1 MRKLFS
7 IILGLVLLTL
17 PLVAVDNIN
26 FSYDDLVQI
35 NRGDSYGVD
44 FSVSF
49 GSIEAKEMKTENG
62 DFSDI
67 SIAGYTYTNQ
77 IGAPRLPM
85 LRKIISAPLGAEVK
99 AYASSYDLTDFNL
112 ADFGMTKIYPAQES
126 VEKCQDAVVKFAFD
140 SAAYSQKGYTT
151 NPIVSV
157 EELGMMRGERLF
169 AVTFYPVQLDA
180 ANNVLR
186 VYNDVNIQ
194 VEFLG
199 GNLSATE
206 QLKAKTYSPAFESV
220 LTKKVMNYNLNST
233 RDELSRHPMGYLI
246 ISDPMFEAQLE
257 PFIEWKTEEGY
268 NVTVAYTDDIGT
280 STTTIKNYIQG
291 IWDAAT
297 EENPAPTYLLLCGDV
312 AQIPAYNSTTGAGHI
327 SDLSYVRLEGTDYV
341 PEMYYGRFSA
351 RNTAEFQPQIDKTL
365 EYEKYEM
372 PDPSY
377 LGEVTMI
384 AGADANWAPVH
395 GNGQITY
402 GTNYYFNAEHGI
414 ESNTYLYP
422 VSSSSASN
430 IIADINGGV
439 GYVNYTAHGNT
450 MEWSNPNIDNS
461 DLANLTNEHM
471 YPVVVGNC
479 CLTNHFDTATC
490 FGEQWLRL
498 EGKGAVGYIG
508 GTNSTYWDED
518 YWWGVGS
525 GNIVVDATYETHG
538 LGVYDGLF
546 RDGAN
551 EVDDYTQWY
560 TTTGQMIFN
569 GNLSVTEGGSSRV
582 NYYWEIYSVMGDPS
596 LNVYL
601 GVPEE
606 NNTTLPATF
615 FIGVNSVQIT
625 ADPYSYVAISMEGVL
640 HGTAMV
646 DATGSIEMDF
656 APFTGPGTARV
667 VITAPNT
674 VPIIA
679 SIDVIPNDGPYVAL
693 DNIELTDGNDNLPA
707 FNETMSANVTLENVG
722 SDPASNVNATLT
734 SDDSYV
740 TITTADAAFGDIAA
754 GSAVT
759 TADAFAFT
767 IANNVTDQY
776 VVPFTITSTATEA
789 SWISTFNVTVNA
801 PLFELGD
808 MIVNDAA
815 GNNDG
820 LLDAGETATISI
832 PVSNIGHATSEEIT
846 TTLTSAN
853 PELLIV
859 NTASV
864 DMAALAAGGTAL
876 AAFEITIAADAEI
889 GSFATL
895 GFSLT
900 SGAYTA
906 TGSFVPSIGLVFE
919 DFETGDFTKFDW
931 VNSTPGW
938 IIGSDVQEGTSSAQ
952 SSNIGN
958 NQNASLSIEIEVADD
973 GEISFYKKVSSE
985 NNYDYLR
992 FFING
997 SEAGAWSGDV
1007 AWSQETYEV
1016 TAGTVTFEWKYSK
1029 DGSVDGGSDCG
1040 WIDYIVFPGGGG
1052 TAGGNPIATI
1062 NTTEIAFGDVV
1073 ENETETE
1080 EFTISNLGAGE
1091 LTGTIAAPAGY
1102 TLSTDTFTVV
1112 AGGSVAIE
1120 VTFAPTALEAY
1131 DGDIVITTNDPNNAE
1146 LIIAVTGNGTDG
1158 NDGNNPEIPAVTS
1171 LQGNYPN
1178 PFNPTTNIKFGL
1190 KEDSKVTLEI
1200 YNIRGQKVQ
1209 TLVNEKREAGFH
1221 TVTWEG
1227 NDTNSNNAASGIYF
1241 YRLTTDKYSST
1252 KKMIL
1257 MK

>member
-1 MRKLFS
+1 MF
-7 IILGLVLLTL
+7 GLIMMLM

-26 FSYDDLVQI
+26 FSYEDLVQM

-44 FSVSF
+44 FNASF
-49 GSIEAKEMKTENG
+49 STINAEEVKSENG
-62 DFSDI
+62 DFADI
-67 SIAGYTYTNQ
+67 SINGYTHTNQ

-85 LRKIISAPLGAEVK
+85 LRKIISAPLGAQVK
-99 AYASSYDLTDFNL
+99 AYATSYDLTDFNL
-112 ADFGMTKIYPAQES
+112 ADFGMNRIYPAQES
-126 VEKCQDAVVKFAFD
+126 VEKCQDAVVNFAFD
-140 SAAYSQKGYTT
+140 SAAYSQKGFTT

-169 AVTFYPVQLDA
+169 AVNFYPVQLDA
-180 ANNVLR
+180 SANVLR

-199 GNLSATE
+199 GDLFATQ
-206 QLKAKTYSPAFESV
+206 QLKAKTFSPAFEAS
-220 LTKKVMNYNLNST
+220 LAKKVMNYSPVNT
-233 RDELSRHPMGYLI
+233 RDTLTRHPMGYLI

-257 PFIEWKTEEGY
+257 PFVTWKTEEGY

-280 STTTIKNYIQG
+280 STTSIKNYIQG

-297 EENPAPTYLLLCGDV
+297 AENPAPTYLLICGDIAEV
-312 AQIPAYNSTTGAGHI
+312 PAYGGSTDSGHVT
-327 SDLSYVRLEGTDYV
+327 DLNYVRLEGADYV

-351 RNTAEFQPQIDKTL
+351 SNTTDFQPQIDKTL

-377 LGEVTMI
+377 LGEVIMI
-384 AGADANWAPVH
+384 AGVDGNFAPTH

-402 GTNYYFNAEHGI
+402 GTDYYFNEAHGI
-414 ESNTYLYP
+414 ESHTYLYP
-422 VSSSSASN
+422 ASGSSASS
-430 IIADINGGV
+430 IIQNLNDGV
-439 GYVNYTAHGNT
+439 GYANYTAHGYNQ
-450 MEWSNPNIDNS
+450 EWSNPNIDNA

-479 CLTNHFDTATC
+479 CLTNHFDTGTC

-498 EGKGAVGYIG
+498 ADKGAVGYIG

-518 YWWGVGS
+518 FWWGVGS
-525 GNIVVDATYETHG
+525 GSIVVGSTYETHG

-551 EVDDYTQWY
+551 EVDDYSRWY

-569 GNLSVTEGGSSRV
+569 GNLAVTEGGSSRV

-606 NNTTLPATF
+606 NNATLPATF
-615 FIGVNSVQIT
+615 FIGVNSVQIS
-625 ADPYSYVAISMEGVL
+625 ADPYSYVAISMDGVL

-646 DATGSIEMDF
+646 DATGSIDMDF

-674 VPIIA
+674 EPLIA

-693 DNIELTDGNDNLPA
+693 GGVELSDDNDNMPA
-707 FNETMSANVTLENVG
+707 FGETMNVDVTLDNVG
-722 SDPASNVNATLT
+722 SDPASAVVATLT
-734 SDDSYV
+734 STDSYV
-740 TITTADAAFGDIAA
+740 TLVTDEATYGDIAA
-754 GSAVT
+754 GGSIT
-759 TADAFAFT
+759 TEDAFSFT
-767 IANNVTDQY
+767 LANNVPDQY
-776 VVPFTITSTATEA
+776 IVPFTVTSTATEA
-789 SWISTFNVTVNA
+789 EWESTFNVIVNA
-801 PLFELGD
+801 PVFELGS
-808 MIVNDAA
+808 MIINDAA

-820 LLDAGETATISI
+820 LLDAGETATITI
-832 PVSNIGHATSEEIT
+832 PISNIGHATSEAINAV
-846 TTLTSAN
+846 LTSAN

-864 DMAALAAGGTAL
+864 DVAAIAADGTAT
-876 AAFEITIAADAEI
+876 AAFEVTIADDAAV

-906 TGSFVPSIGLVFE
+906 SGSFVPSIGLVFE
-919 DFETGDFTKFDW
+919 DFETGDFSKFDW
-931 VNSTPGW
+931 INDAPGW
-938 IIGSDVQEGTSSAQ
+938 MISSDVQEGTYSAQ
-952 SSNIGN
+952 SNDISH
-958 NQNASLSIEIEVADD
+958 NQDASLSIEMEVATD
-973 GEISFYKKVSSE
+973 GEITFYKKVSSE

-997 SEAGAWSGDV
+997 SEAASWCGDV
-1007 AWSQETYEV
+1007 AWSQETFDV
-1016 TAGTVTFEWKYSK
+1016 SAGSVTFEWKYTK

-1052 TAGGNPIATI
+1052 AAGGNPIATI
-1062 NTTEIAFGDVV
+1062 STTEIAFDDVV
-1073 ENETETE
+1073 IDETETE

-1091 LTGTIAAPAGY
+1091 LTGTIAAPAGF
-1102 TLSTDTFTVV
+1102 TLSNDSFTVA

-1120 VTFAPTALEAY
+1120 VTFAPTAIEAY
-1131 DGDIVITTNDPNNAE
+1131 EGDIVISSNDPNNAE
-1146 LIIAVTGNGTDG
+1146 LTVAVTGNGTDG
-1158 NDGNNPEIPAVTS
+1158 SDSDNPMIPAVTS

-1190 KEDSKVTLEI
+1190 KEESKVKLEI
-1200 YNIRGQKVQ
+1200 YNIRGQKIQ
-1209 TLVNEKREAGFH
+1209 TLVNESREAGYH

-1227 NDTNSNNAASGIYF
+1227 NDSSSKTAASGIYF
-1241 YRLTTDKYSST
+1241 FRLTTDKYSST